1 MHKKYL
7 TSNILTFFVH
17 DGNTDFITYDVL
29 SADYYITNLLQDCL
43 QICYKPMTNYG
54 NNKVFS
60 RGPLKFTINEFSCIE
75 INIHTTAFGI
85 LHFIKWITDGP

>member
-29 SADYYITNLLQDCL
+29 SADYYITNLLQDFL
-43 QICYKPMTNYG
+43 QICYKPRQIMAITKFFVG
-54 NNKVFS
+54 S
-60 RGPLKFTINEFSCIE
+60 LK
-75 INIHTTAFGI
+75 IHY
-85 LHFIKWITDGP
+85 KRV

>member
-29 SADYYITNLLQDCL
+29 SADYYITNLLQDFL
-43 QICYKPMTNYG
+43 QICYKPMTN
-54 NNKVFS
+54 
-60 RGPLKFTINEFSCIE
+60 PLKFTINEFSCIE
-75 INIHTTAFGI
+75 LINIHTTAFEI
-85 LHFIKWITDGP
+85 LHCTKWITDGP

>member
-7 TSNILTFFVH
+7 TSNILTFYVH

-29 SADYYITNLLQDCL
+29 SADYYITNLLQDFL

-54 NNKVFS
+54 NNKVFC
-60 RGPLKFTINEFSCIE
+60 RIPLNSLYTSL
-75 INIHTTAFGI
+75 AV
-85 LHFIKWITDGP
+85 LS